1 MLPNY
6 QKIMLP
12 FLKILKDGEEY
23 STKDLTKILEKNF
36 NLTEEEK
43 NKLKDKDKDNGIVT
57 IFSARVAWVRTCLM
71 KAGLIEFPE
80 TRKSRITSLGK
91 KSLEENL
98 REIDNRY
105 LLKFNSYREFH
116 LKIDDLNSG
125 TENSC
130 EKTPEENISEYYD
143 KIKNALKSELM
154 IRILK
159 MSDKFFEKL
168 VVKLLLKMG
177 YGNFHEEAGKV
188 IGGLKDGG
196 IDGII
201 FQDKLGVDPIYIQA
215 KKWGKNDKI
224 GDAEIRNFVGALS
237 DKTTKKGIF
246 ITTCS
251 FTPDA
256 IKRAEKNQI
265 ILVDGERLLNLM
277 IECNLGCDSSKIYNI
292 KKIDDNFF
300 DE

>member
-1 MLPNY
+1 M
-6 QKIMLP
+6 
-12 FLKILKDGEEY
+12 
-23 STKDLTKILEKNF
+23 
-36 NLTEEEK
+36 
-43 NKLKDKDKDNGIVT
+43 V
-57 IFSARVAWVRTCLM
+57 
-71 KAGLIEFPE
+71 
-80 TRKSRITSLGK
+80 
-91 KSLEENL
+91 
-98 REIDNRY
+98 
-105 LLKFNSYREFH
+105 
-116 LKIDDLNSG
+116 
-125 TENSC
+125 
-130 EKTPEENISEYYD
+130 
-143 KIKNALKSELM
+143 
-154 IRILK
+154 RILK

-265 ILVDGERLLNLM
+265 ILVDGEKLVNLM
-277 IECNLGCDSSKIYNI
+277 IEYNLGCDSSKIYNI